1 MTYIKIAWNDKSA
14 TCTCLCDCFYSVLW
28 ARLAGRS
35 VQTFEKWSIFS
46 SFIRLGTSPQVFR
59 QVKEWLILELHEVIR
74 VLHVVA
80 CMMDFNLL
88 CDQGKQEG
96 VLKLMK
102 NDHFLAFLAVL
113 VIFSKCLGRWRSGL
127 ELHEMIMMIEWNDSC
142 VPNVL

>member
-1 MTYIKIAWNDKSA
+1 M
-14 TCTCLCDCFYSVLW
+14 
-28 ARLAGRS
+28 AGRS
-35 VQTFEKWSIFS
+35 VQTFEKGSIFS
-46 SFIRLGTSPQVFR
+46 SFIRLGTFPQVFR

-88 CDQGKQEG
+88 CYQGKQEG

-113 VIFSKCLGRWRSGL
+113 VIFSKCLGR
-127 ELHEMIMMIEWNDSC
+127 
-142 VPNVL
+142 